1 MGHQETMGH
10 RHQWQSEPPQ
20 GKLSLGKSWDKI
32 YGDEE
37 DMAANAMYNSHEEIQ
52 QLRNLLL
59 KDLDFETSSN
69 WPQLIEWCS
78 TCTETRIVKLIL
90 PEEDTAT
97 SEAEDEV
104 VMDVKE
110 EVYSDQKF
118 HDACTQTPRPKQRR
132 EADVE
137 AGREGCLYFK

>member
-1 MGHQETMGH
+1 MVVAMNKHHTYLLLRISYSESAKKMWGEGDLSGVTLACEGLGRCPVGHQETMGH

-59 KDLDFETSSN
+59 KDLDF
-69 WPQLIEWCS
+69 
-78 TCTETRIVKLIL
+78 
-90 PEEDTAT
+90 
-97 SEAEDEV
+97 
-104 VMDVKE
+104 
-110 EVYSDQKF
+110 
-118 HDACTQTPRPKQRR
+118 
-132 EADVE
+132 
-137 AGREGCLYFK
+137 

>member
-1 MGHQETMGH
+1 
-10 RHQWQSEPPQ
+10 
-20 GKLSLGKSWDKI
+20 
-32 YGDEE
+32 
-37 DMAANAMYNSHEEIQ
+37 MAANAMYNSHEEIQ

-78 TCTETRIVKLIL
+78 TCTETRIVK
-90 PEEDTAT
+90 
-97 SEAEDEV
+97 
-104 VMDVKE
+104 E